1 MIWSDQLNLFTALD
15 YAALA
20 VLLLGWMGASRIIDH
35 PPKRRPSVSML
46 MADYRREWLRHFVT
60 REPRIFDSQ
69 IIDNMRQGAAFFASA
84 SMIAIGGG
92 LALIGNADMLRG
104 VAQDLTLG
112 TAPTIVWEIKLLL
125 MLFFATNGFLKFVWS
140 HRLFG
145 YCAVLMAAV
154 PNDAENPVAYIRAA
168 KSGEIN
174 ITAAR
179 SFNGGLRSVYFGI
192 ASAAWLLGAWAL
204 AVATVFTLLVILRRE
219 FWSASRE
226 VLLDGSDREPHT
238 KATRGVDAKGPGKLL
253 G

>member
-1 MIWSDQLNLFTALD
+1 MIWIDQLALFTPWD
-15 YAALA
+15 YGALA
-20 VLLLGWMGASRIIDH
+20 ILLLGWLGATRIIEH
-35 PPKRRPSVSML
+35 PPARRPSVSLL
-46 MADYRREWLRHFVT
+46 MADYRRAWLRHFVD
-60 REPRIFDSQ
+60 RQPRIFDSQ

-154 PNDAENPVAYIRAA
+154 PNDIENPVAYTRAA

-179 SFNGGLRSVYFGI
+179 SFNSGLRSVYFGI
-192 ASAAWLLGAWAL
+192 ASAAWLLGAWPL
-204 AVATVFTLLVILRRE
+204 IVAAVFTLVVILRRE

-226 VLLDGSDREPHT
+226 VLLDGSDRAPHT
-238 KATRGVDAKGPGKLL
+238 PQTRTVDAHRPGKLL

>member
-1 MIWSDQLNLFTALD
+1 MIWMDQLALFTALD
-15 YAALA
+15 YGALA
-20 VLLLGWMGASRIIDH
+20 VLVLGWLISTRIIEH
-35 PPKRRPSVSML
+35 PPARRPSVSML
-46 MADYRREWLRHFVT
+46 MADYRRAWLHHFVT
-60 REPRIFDSQ
+60 REPRIFNSQ

-154 PNDAENPVAYIRAA
+154 PNDVENPVAYIRGRKIRRNQHHRRAQLQQRLA
-168 KSGEIN
+168 VGLFRHCFGRLAS
-174 ITAAR
+174 
-179 SFNGGLRSVYFGI
+179 GGLGAVHGGHFHAGGDPAAGILVRFACSVAGWQRSRGTH
-192 ASAAWLLGAWAL
+192 G
-204 AVATVFTLLVILRRE
+204 RN
-219 FWSASRE
+219 
-226 VLLDGSDREPHT
+226 
-238 KATRGVDAKGPGKLL
+238 TRS
-253 G
+253 

>member
-1 MIWSDQLNLFTALD
+1 MIWMDQLALFTALD
-15 YAALA
+15 YGALA
-20 VLLLGWMGASRIIDH
+20 VLVLGWLISTRIIEH
-35 PPKRRPSVSML
+35 PPARRPSVSML
-46 MADYRREWLRHFVT
+46 MADYRRAWLHHFVT

-154 PNDAENPVAYIRAA
+154 PNDVENPVAYIRAA

-179 SFNGGLRSVYFGI
+179 SFNSGLRSVYFGI
-192 ASAAWLLGAWAL
+192 ASAGWLLGAWAL
-204 AVATVFTLLVILRRE
+204 FMAAIFTLVVILRRE
-219 FWSASRE
+219 FWSASRA
-226 VLLDGSDREPHT
+226 VLLDGSDREEPT
-238 KATRGVDAKGPGKLL
+238 AETRGVDASRPGKLL

>member
-1 MIWSDQLNLFTALD
+1 MIWMDQLTLFTPLD
-15 YAALA
+15 YIALA
-20 VLLLGWMGASRIIDH
+20 ILMSAWVGCNLIIEH
-35 PPKRRPSVSML
+35 PPARHPSVSRL
-46 MADYRREWLRHFVT
+46 MADYRRQWMRHFVT
-60 REPRIFDSQ
+60 REPRIFDSA

-104 VAQDLTLG
+104 VAQDLALG
-112 TAPTIVWEIKLLL
+112 TAPAIVWEIKLLV
-125 MLFFATNGFLKFVWS
+125 MLFLATNAFLKFVWS

-154 PNDAENPVAYIRAA
+154 PNDPADPVALIRAA

-179 SFNGGLRSVYFGI
+179 SFNSGLRSVYFGI
-192 ASAAWLLGAWAL
+192 AAAAWIPGAWAL
-204 AVATVFTLLVILRRE
+204 AAASVFTLIVILRRE
-219 FWSASRE
+219 FWSASRR
-226 VLLDGSDREPHT
+226 VLLDGSDRAQPTHD
-238 KATRGVDAKGPGKLL
+238 TRGVDARGPGKLL

>member
-1 MIWSDQLNLFTALD
+1 MDQLALFSPLD

-20 VLLLGWMGASRIIDH
+20 VLVLGWIICNRIIEH
-35 PPKRRPSVSML
+35 PPEHRPSVSRL
-46 MADYRREWLRHFVT
+46 MADYRREWMRHFVT
-60 REPRIFDSQ
+60 REPRIFDSA

-92 LALIGNADMLRG
+92 LALIGNADLLRG

-112 TAPTIVWEIKLLL
+112 SAPTIVWEIKLLL
-125 MLFFATNGFLKFVWS
+125 MLFFATDAFLKFVWS

-154 PNDAENPVAYIRAA
+154 PNDARNPVAFIRAA

-192 ASAAWLLGAWAL
+192 AAAAWLLGAWAL
-204 AVATVFTLLVILRRE
+204 AVATIVTLVVILRRE
-219 FWSASRE
+219 FWSASRK
-226 VLLDGSDREPHT
+226 VLLDGSDREKHT
-238 KATRGVDAKGPGKLL
+238 PETHGVDATRPGKLL